1 MKEYPRILYD
11 NASIHSLASTLPIV
25 ARTCAALP
33 TDCSVISSPINA
45 VVAQPCALPAACLP
59 QSWNW
64 AIARERDA
72 LANRLLQLCWASR
85 CSAYMIAFQFTSIVE
100 IFEEENASMSDPL
113 STTAS
118 VMTVIAFAAESSK
131 ILFKVFRGV
140 TSMPIDVQASLQSL
154 KSLHETMNNLQQ
166 TGTKLD
172 PNHKFPAHFC
182 RRLNECLND
191 LEALEAKIDNIW
203 QERDLQG

>member
-1 MKEYPRILYD
+1 
-11 NASIHSLASTLPIV
+11 
-25 ARTCAALP
+25 
-33 TDCSVISSPINA
+33 
-45 VVAQPCALPAACLP
+45 
-59 QSWNW
+59 
-64 AIARERDA
+64 
-72 LANRLLQLCWASR
+72 
-85 CSAYMIAFQFTSIVE
+85 
-100 IFEEENASMSDPL
+100 MSDPL

-118 VMTVIAFAAESSK
+118 VTTVIAFAAESSK